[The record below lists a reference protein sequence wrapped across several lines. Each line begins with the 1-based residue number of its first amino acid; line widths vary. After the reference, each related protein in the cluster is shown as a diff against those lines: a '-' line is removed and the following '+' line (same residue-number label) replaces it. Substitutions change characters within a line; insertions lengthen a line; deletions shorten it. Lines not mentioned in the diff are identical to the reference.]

1 MMQSQAIADEG
12 RRMNPSGFVLHPSSL
27 ILHPS
32 MIFLGTQGWSYKS
45 WEGVFYPQGTP
56 SNRYLADYATKFKA
70 IEIDSSFYSTPR
82 LSNIEKW
89 DNDTPADFRFA
100 AKFPKQITHEKM
112 LDDVARE
119 TAFFLDTLSKF
130 GAKLG
135 PLCLQFAYEFSPDK
149 RDLLDEYLASLPSRS
164 PTDEPL
170 RYAVEVR
177 HRGWFKDWFFELLK
191 KHRAA
196 LVLVDRV
203 TMPKLDIA
211 TTDFT
216 YIRWLGN
223 RKDVPDDAYTHVRIH
238 RDKEL
243 DEWAD
248 TIAELHERDVDVWA
262 FANNHYMGHSPA
274 TLREI
279 QARLKERGVI
289 E

>member
-1 MMQSQAIADEG
+1 MSI
-12 RRMNPSGFVLHPSSL
+12 H
-27 ILHPS
+27 
-32 MIFLGTQGWSYKS
+32 LGTQGWSYKS

-70 IEIDSSFYSTPR
+70 IEIDSSFYGTPR

-89 DNDTPADFRFA
+89 DKDTPADFRFA

-112 LDDVARE
+112 LEGAERE
-119 TAFFLDTLSKF
+119 TAFFLDAMSKF

-135 PLCLQFAYEFSPDK
+135 PLCLQFAYDFAPDK
-149 RDLLDEYLASLPSRS
+149 REALQEFLASLP
-164 PTDEPL
+164 TATKDGTKF

-177 HRGWFKDWFFELLK
+177 HRGWLKDWFFEMLK
-191 KHRAA
+191 KYRAA

-203 TMPKLDIA
+203 TMPKLELA

-223 RKDVPDDAYTHVRIH
+223 RKDIPDDEYTHVRIN
-238 RDKEL
+238 RDKDL
-243 DEWAD
+243 DEWAN
-248 TIAELHERDVDVWA
+248 TIAELYERDVDVWG

-279 QARLKERGVI
+279 QTRLRERGAM
-289 E
+289 

>member
-1 MMQSQAIADEG
+1 MSIY
-12 RRMNPSGFVLHPSSL
+12 
-27 ILHPS
+27 
-32 MIFLGTQGWSYKS
+32 LGTQGWSYKS

-70 IEIDSSFYSTPR
+70 VEIDSSFYGTPR

-89 DNDTPADFRFA
+89 DRDTPPDFRFA

-112 LDDVARE
+112 LQDAARE
-119 TAFFLDTLSKF
+119 TTFFLDTMSKF

-135 PLCLQFAYEFSPDK
+135 PLCLQFAYDFSPGK
-149 RDLLDEYLASLPSRS
+149 RTLLEEFLAALPQQTRAGVNF
-164 PTDEPL
+164 
-170 RYAVEVR
+170 RYAVEIR
-177 HRGWFKDWFFELLK
+177 NRGWLKDWFFDLLK

-203 TMPKLDIA
+203 TMPKLDLA

-223 RKDVPDDAYTHVRIH
+223 RKDVPDDDYTKVRID
-238 RDKEL
+238 RAKDL

-248 TIAELHERDVDVWA
+248 TIAELHERDIDVWG
-262 FANNHYMGHSPA
+262 FSNNHYMGHSPA

-279 QARLKERGVI
+279 QARLQLRGI
-289 E
+289 EP

>member
-1 MMQSQAIADEG
+1 MAIY
-12 RRMNPSGFVLHPSSL
+12 
-27 ILHPS
+27 
-32 MIFLGTQGWSYKS
+32 LGTQGWSYKS

-56 SNRYLADYATKFKA
+56 SNRYLAAYATNFRA
-70 IEIDSSFYSTPR
+70 IEIDSTFYGTPR

-89 DNDTPADFRFA
+89 DKDTPAGFRFA

-112 LDDVARE
+112 LEDTARE

-135 PLCLQFAYEFSPDK
+135 PLCLQFAYDFGPDK
-149 RDLLDEYLASLPSRS
+149 RALLDDYLASLPAQF
-164 PTDEPL
+164 

-177 HRGWFKDWFFELLK
+177 HRGWLKDWFFEMLK
-191 KHRAA
+191 KYRCA

-203 TMPKLDIA
+203 SMPKLELA

-223 RKDVPDDAYTHVRIH
+223 RKDVPDDEYTHVRIR
-238 RDKEL
+238 RDPEL

-248 TIAELHERDVDVWA
+248 TIAELHERDVDVWG

-279 QARLKERGVI
+279 QARLEARGITDV
-289 E
+289 

>member
-1 MMQSQAIADEG
+1 
-12 RRMNPSGFVLHPSSL
+12 
-27 ILHPS
+27 
-32 MIFLGTQGWSYKS
+32 MIYLGTQGWSYKS

-56 SNRYLADYATKFKA
+56 PNRYLADYATKFNA
-70 IEIDSSFYSTPR
+70 IEIDSSFYGTPR

-89 DNDTPADFRFA
+89 DRDTPADFRFA
-100 AKFPKQITHEKM
+100 AKFPKSITHDKM
-112 LDDVARE
+112 LEGVAQE
-119 TAFFLDTLSKF
+119 TAFFLDTMSKF

-135 PLCLQFAYEFSPDK
+135 PLCLQFAYDFSPDN
-149 RDLLDEYLASLPSRS
+149 RARLDEFLTALPSAF
-164 PTDEPL
+164 

-177 HRGWFKDWFFELLK
+177 HRGWLKDWFFELLK

-203 TMPKLDIA
+203 SMPKLELA

-223 RKDVPDDAYTHVRIH
+223 RQDVPDDEYTHVRLR

-248 TIAELHERDVDVWA
+248 TIAALHERDVDVWG

-279 QARLKERGVI
+279 QARLQERGVLNV
-289 E
+289 